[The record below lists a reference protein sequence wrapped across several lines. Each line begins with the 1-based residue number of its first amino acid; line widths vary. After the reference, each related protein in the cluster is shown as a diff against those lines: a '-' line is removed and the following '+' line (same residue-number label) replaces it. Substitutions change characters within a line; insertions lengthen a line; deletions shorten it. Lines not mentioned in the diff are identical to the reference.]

1 MFVGGDDL
9 QGIFAPEVSVHST
22 GRYPGLAV
30 LPDRVVGPP
39 ALPTLH
45 DAELVHDALH
55 LLAPHPD
62 LLLGTRLSV
71 IWREPFLKPWAEK
84 AACTC

>member
-1 MFVGGDDL
+1 VFVGGDDL

-22 GRYPGLAV
+22 GRYLGLAV

-39 ALPTLH
+39 ALPAPH
-45 DAELVHDALH
+45 DAELAHDALH
-55 LLAPHPD
+55 LLAPYPD

-71 IWREPFLKPWAEK
+71 IWREPFLKP
-84 AACTC
+84 

>member
-9 QGIFAPEVSVHST
+9 QGIFAPEVSVRSI

-39 ALPTLH
+39 ALPAPH
-45 DAELVHDALH
+45 DAELAHDVLH

-71 IWREPFLKPWAEK
+71 IWREPFLKP
-84 AACTC
+84 